1 MQFYTLPVGV
11 HASINKLI
19 LLVASVSVISC
30 ATTATDTAQTEPTV
44 TYYWFNMEETL
55 AINDEQ
61 DFFMLGKEHDMD
73 LRVCRNEANKIP
85 LPSQMP
91 RRSPPAD
98 TTPKSILSIFGA
110 YQVAREDALAA
121 QVWGSEYNRALN
133 ARSETIALCMEQK
146 NYVSLSVEEMENH
159 FPEIINILSRYAE
172 EPLPRYVE

>member
-1 MQFYTLPVGV
+1 MT
-11 HASINKLI
+11 I
-19 LLVASVSVISC
+19 LYSS
-30 ATTATDTAQTEPTV
+30 
-44 TYYWFNMEETL
+44 
-55 AINDEQ
+55 
-61 DFFMLGKEHDMD
+61 
-73 LRVCRNEANKIP
+73 
-85 LPSQMP
+85 
-91 RRSPPAD
+91 
-98 TTPKSILSIFGA
+98 KSILSIFGA